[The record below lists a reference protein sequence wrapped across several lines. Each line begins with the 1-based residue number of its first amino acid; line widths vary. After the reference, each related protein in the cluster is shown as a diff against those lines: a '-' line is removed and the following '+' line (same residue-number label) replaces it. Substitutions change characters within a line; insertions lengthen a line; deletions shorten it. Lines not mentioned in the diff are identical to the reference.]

1 MRGDIMDFIVIYCTV
16 PNKNEGKDIARALV
30 KHQIVAC
37 VNIIDK
43 IESVFSWDGEMMEEK
58 EALMIIKTKKELF
71 ADVNRVIQKLHSYNV
86 PEVIAIPII
95 EADEIYLKWIDHEVR
110 EV

>member
-1 MRGDIMDFIVIYCTV
+1 MEFIVIYCTV
-16 PNKNEGKDIARALV
+16 PNKKEGKEIAKALI
-30 KHQIVAC
+30 KYKLVAC

-43 IESVFSWDGEMMEEK
+43 IESVFSWDGQLQEEK

-71 ADVNRVIQKLHSYNV
+71 DNVNKVIQKLHSYNV

-95 EADEIYLKWIDHEVR
+95 DADETYLKWIEHETR
-110 EV
+110 SK